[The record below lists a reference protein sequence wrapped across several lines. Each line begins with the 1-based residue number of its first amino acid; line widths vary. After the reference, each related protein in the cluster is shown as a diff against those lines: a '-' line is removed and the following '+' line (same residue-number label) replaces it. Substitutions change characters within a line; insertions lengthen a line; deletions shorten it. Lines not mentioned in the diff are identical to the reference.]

1 VIQNSSAIYKIK
13 VKKPENLLTRRG
25 EERRGEERR
34 GESSPAKLDAQVSN
48 KLLIVNIY
56 NPLLA
61 VTTSTIVARMSI
73 LLDRILS
80 S

>member
-13 VKKPENLLTRRG
+13 VKKPEKLLT
-25 EERRGEERR
+25 RRGEERR